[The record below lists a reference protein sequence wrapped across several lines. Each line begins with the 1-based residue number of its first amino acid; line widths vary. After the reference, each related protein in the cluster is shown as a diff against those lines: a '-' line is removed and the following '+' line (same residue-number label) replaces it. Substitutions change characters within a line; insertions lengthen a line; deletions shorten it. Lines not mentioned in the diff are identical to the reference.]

1 MDFYSAKFRRQR
13 VPSLYLFGKI
23 RQLNIVTVGILL
35 FILASCATQEDS
47 LPMYGGMERNTIP
60 EIKTADEKLIQ
71 ENTKFYGSRE
81 NASAV
86 FVNRGFKLYQEHD
99 LDGAMRRFNQAWILN
114 PNNPEVY
121 WGFASVLHNQ
131 GENCESMSMIE
142 KALGFNTYFTG
153 LYPDAGRIIVL
164 CTVSDAQQEPA
175 QKVKNFQR
183 SEKLFGEAVEK
194 DINKGYVYALWAT
207 AYYWQ
212 EQYEEAWNMVQKSKE
227 NGGQVSDQFLSLLSE
242 KMPEPSMK

>member
-1 MDFYSAKFRRQR
+1 MYPYFTKFRRQR
-13 VPSLYLFGKI
+13 VLPYFLFGKI
-23 RQLNIVTVGILL
+23 QGLNTLTLGILL
-35 FILASCATQEDS
+35 FMLASCATQEDS

-164 CTVSDAQQEPA
+164 CTVFNAEIEND
-175 QKVKNFQR
+175 QKTRNFQK
-183 SEKLFGEAVEK
+183 SEILFKEAAKK